1 MSEAE
6 KSDDLVTRIGS
17 RAGQGMVILGL
28 ILVYGVGAYW
38 FIVDVIQD
46 PDVPW
51 FIKLGVPAVVIGLT
65 VLFFVVLS
73 QRLKASR
80 TDKYNSVED

>member
-1 MSEAE
+1 MSESE
-6 KSDDLVTRIGS
+6 KPDDSVARTGAS
-17 RAGQGMVILGL
+17 AGQVLVILGL

-38 FIVDVIQD
+38 FIVEVIQD
-46 PDVPW
+46 PEVPW
-51 FIKLGVPAVVIGLT
+51 FIRLGVPAVVIGLT